1 MGKRKTF
8 WIHNRTYFNAAT
20 KILETKNLIMAA
32 LYGKSLARVAAL
44 ASKNALKRPIS
55 TSQKALVADKM
66 THTGQSW
73 EDNDPRSLR
82 FMDKTKVVA
91 CHGGSNPALG
101 HPKVYINLD
110 SYEPVTCIY
119 CGLQYMYRKEPVE
132 ATAQN

>member
-1 MGKRKTF
+1 
-8 WIHNRTYFNAAT
+8 
-20 KILETKNLIMAA
+20 
-32 LYGKSLARVAAL
+32 
-44 ASKNALKRPIS
+44 
-55 TSQKALVADKM
+55 M

-82 FMDKTKVVA
+82 FMDKTKETNEKWAMELIANIPPIVVNTRVVA

-132 ATAQN
+132 ASAATAEN